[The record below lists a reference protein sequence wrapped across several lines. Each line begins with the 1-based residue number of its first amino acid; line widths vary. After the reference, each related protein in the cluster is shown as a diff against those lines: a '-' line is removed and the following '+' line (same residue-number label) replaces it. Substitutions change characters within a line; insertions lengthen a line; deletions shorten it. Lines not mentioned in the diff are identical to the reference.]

1 MKVMMREIFENFADR
16 EWRKKQE
23 ILTHAKE
30 MGVDLNERELRN
42 RIAEFNLNYLKSELY
57 IAHSSK
63 GYKLT
68 TDRDEIKASATDLK
82 KRALNMLK
90 KYYST
95 KKELT
100 NKTNLT
106 LFDQQEDND
115 VYELIKTLEEN

>member
-1 MKVMMREIFENFADR
+1 
-16 EWRKKQE
+16 
-23 ILTHAKE
+23 
-30 MGVDLNERELRN
+30 
-42 RIAEFNLNYLKSELY
+42 
-57 IAHSSK
+57 
-63 GYKLT
+63 
-68 TDRDEIKASATDLK
+68 
-82 KRALNMLK
+82 MLK